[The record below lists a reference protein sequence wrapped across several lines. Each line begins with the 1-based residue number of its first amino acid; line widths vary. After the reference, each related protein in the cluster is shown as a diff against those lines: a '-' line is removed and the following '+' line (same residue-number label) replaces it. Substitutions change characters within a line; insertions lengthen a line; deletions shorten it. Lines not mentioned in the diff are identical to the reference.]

1 MIVYISIGNSDDKLS
16 QMQWGK
22 FYRKIDLTIAGLRIM
37 DAGQV
42 HGRWVSQ
49 STDYWQN
56 ACWCI
61 EIPDHLAAALRE
73 ELRVRAAQFSQDSIA
88 WAPAPETEFLSPPE
102 PTDATTRPA

>member
-22 FYRKIDLTIAGLRIM
+22 FYRKVDLTLQGYRNFN
-37 DAGQV
+37 GQI

-61 EIPDHLAAALRE
+61 EIQDYQAAGLRE
-73 ELRVRAAQFSQDSIA
+73 ELRLLAAQFNQDSIA

-102 PTDATTRPA
+102 P